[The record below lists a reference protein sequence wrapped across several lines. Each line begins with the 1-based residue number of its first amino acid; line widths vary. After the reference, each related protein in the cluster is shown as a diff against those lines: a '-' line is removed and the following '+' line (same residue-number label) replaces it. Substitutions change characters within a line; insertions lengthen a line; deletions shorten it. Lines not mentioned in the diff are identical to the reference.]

1 MAMTIHV
8 DIVSAEQAIFSGVAQ
23 SLSAPAIMGEVGI
36 YPRHTQM
43 LTPLKPGE
51 VVIVKQ
57 GGEEEAIY
65 VSGGVMEVQPHI
77 VTILSD
83 TAVRAADLD
92 EASALEA
99 KRQAEEA
106 LADRN
111 GNLEMAEAQAQLA
124 EAMAQLQT
132 IDICGKN
139 DAAECRSG

>member
-8 DIVSAEQAIFSGVAQ
+8 DIVSAETEIFSGVAE

-51 VVIVKQ
+51 VRIVKQ

-65 VSGGVMEVQPHI
+65 VSGGVMEVQPHV

-83 TAVRAADLD
+83 TAVRASDLD
-92 EASALEA
+92 EAAALEA
-99 KRQAEEA
+99 KREAEEA
-106 LADRN
+106 LKDRE
-111 GNLEMAEAQAQLA
+111 GEMELAEAQSQLAQAVAQLRTI
-124 EAMAQLQT
+124 EAMRKKL
-132 IDICGKN
+132 
-139 DAAECRSG
+139 RR